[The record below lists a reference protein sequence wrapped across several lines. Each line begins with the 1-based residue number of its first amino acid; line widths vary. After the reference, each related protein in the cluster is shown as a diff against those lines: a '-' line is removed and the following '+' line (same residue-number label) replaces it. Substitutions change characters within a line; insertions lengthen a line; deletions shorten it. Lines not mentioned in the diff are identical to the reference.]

1 MALRIAILKDAVTLV
16 PTLGFTR
23 TAMSQAAANVC
34 SNQELPN
41 RSIDHIF
48 GRGDDA
54 RKTLI
59 RAWLDKGREAMAV
72 PNAAGV
78 NVKDSLQR
86 RLEWNTPVL
95 DKLPEAFAL
104 LATPSGAFPSIDAR
118 AVLEHPLLVA
128 HTACRLAQHDPSGM
142 TWYARRAVLGS
153 IYAAAELHQLNSPES
168 AGGFL
173 ESLLDSS
180 MKASSA
186 ASEVLTFANY
196 IGRSWLSIAKSKGLV

>member
-1 MALRIAILKDAVTLV
+1 VTLV

-23 TAMSQAAANVC
+23 TAISQAAANVC

-95 DKLPEAFAL
+95 DKLPEVVNPSGFMICLSSQLQAFAL

-118 AVLEHPLLVA
+118 AILEHPALVA
-128 HTACRLAQHDPSGM
+128 HTACRLAQHDPSGVRQSGDCHIRHTDDCPDDM
-142 TWYARRAVLGS
+142 VRSKSSSGLNLCSCRYAC
-153 IYAAAELHQLNSPES
+153 SPQMWCS
-168 AGGFL
+168 ADL
-173 ESLLDSS
+173 
-180 MKASSA
+180 
-186 ASEVLTFANY
+186 
-196 IGRSWLSIAKSKGLV
+196 